1 MDLTDNV
8 AWLDTVGRLDV
19 VCAYQLAAH
28 PDRSAGSQRSSRKS
42 NLNRSASI
50 VLLDRISPR
59 TATVSWSD
67 PQGCKYGEQV
77 WRLAAAKRS
86 GTCVLTRRPIAKGE
100 AIYRPTK
107 TDPPPANADAMMLA
121 EALNEAFSN
130 Y

>member
-19 VCAYQLAAH
+19 VCAYQLAA
-28 PDRSAGSQRSSRKS
+28 PPNRSAGSQRSSRKS

-77 WRLAAAKRS
+77 WRLAAAKRP
-86 GTCVLTRRPIAKGE
+86 GTCALTGRPVAKGD
-100 AIYRPTK
+100 AIYRPT
-107 TDPPPANADAMMLA
+107 TAEPPPANADAMMLA